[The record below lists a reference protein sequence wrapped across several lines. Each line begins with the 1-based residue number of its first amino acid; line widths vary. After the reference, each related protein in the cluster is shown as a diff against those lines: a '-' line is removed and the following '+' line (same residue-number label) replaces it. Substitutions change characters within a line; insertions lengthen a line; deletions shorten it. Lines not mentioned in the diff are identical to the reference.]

1 MAVPYNLV
9 TPRNGEP
16 LVAATQ
22 DFLTAAYLITQRDIF
37 FDRETFCRVASYLG
51 DAGEH
56 VDIPP
61 PAILTPVAL
70 WTGKQVGGR
79 AGVLPFSFVRFF
91 VFCGFVVCR
100 WGDLIRYTVYK
111 YETSEQRNFVLIF
124 FWFAVLS
131 CFGGATSSG
140 SFSIFP
146 VWDIVH
152 GMDHRVTMPSWLA
165 RYLGLFVRGAFTSA
179 DLQCPFHGE
188 YKIPGICVSLRGIFC
203 V

>member
-1 MAVPYNLV
+1 MQDAERLCDPEHVEPNQRVYLAHSTTPDFSNFRDVFFVFFGFLAVRWQLMAVPYNLV

-61 PAILTPVAL
+61 PAILKPVAL
-70 WTGKQVGGR
+70 WTGKQVGRGWV
-79 AGVLPFSFVRFF
+79 GVDRGLFLFRHLFLFCDFSSF
-91 VFCGFVVCR
+91 
-100 WGDLIRYTVYK
+100 
-111 YETSEQRNFVLIF
+111 
-124 FWFAVLS
+124 
-131 CFGGATSSG
+131 FGGE
-140 SFSIFP
+140 
-146 VWDIVH
+146 
-152 GMDHRVTMPSWLA
+152 L
-165 RYLGLFVRGAFTSA
+165 VRN
-179 DLQCPFHGE
+179 
-188 YKIPGICVSLRGIFC
+188 V